1 MSAAIHVTE
10 LNHVYGQLQVLKDL
24 SFTIERGDFFV
35 IIGPNGSGKT
45 TLMKIVAGILRLQ
58 IGGLQ
63 VLNRSIRIMDLM
75 EKLRTGKKVTVVMVS
90 HDINLAAMYGKRL
103 LLMKAGE
110 IVSIGTPEEVLSGQT
125 LEAAYGCP
133 VFVDENPVVKCPRI
147 TPVPGVET
155 GG

>member
-63 VLNRSIRIMDLM
+63 VLNRSIRSYTRKALA
-75 EKLRTGKKVTVVMVS
+75 RKVAFVPQMVS
-90 HDINLAAMYGKRL
+90 IDFPFSVLELI
-103 LLMKAGE
+103 LMGRC
-110 IVSIGTPEEVLSGQT
+110 T
-125 LEAAYGCP
+125 Y
-133 VFVDENPVVKCPRI
+133 
-147 TPVPGVET
+147 
-155 GG
+155 

>member
-1 MSAAIHVTE
+1 MAFTGIDH
-10 LNHVYGQLQVLKDL
+10 LKDRRLYEL
-24 SFTIERGDFFV
+24 SGGEQQRVMIARAICQNSE
-35 IIGPNGSGKT
+35 IILLDEPTAS
-45 TLMKIVAGILRLQ
+45 LDLAHQ
-58 IGGLQ
+58 
-63 VLNRSIRIMDLM
+63 IRIMDLM
-75 EKLRTGKKVTVVMVS
+75 EKLRTEKKVTVVMVS
-90 HDINLAAMYGKRL
+90 HDINLAAMYGERL
-103 LLMKAGE
+103 LLVKAGE